1 MKKIILVFIM
11 AFATITLMAQ
21 QTAELTEA
29 LDSLVVTDIDGD
41 YVRAKFNYGYDGN
54 KRLNQVI
61 FSKVEELSTDL
72 HYAEK
77 WHYDYDNSNRCL
89 SFSYWIVRLR

>member
-41 YVRAKFNYGYDGN
+41 YVRAKFNYVTTATN
-54 KRLNQVI
+54 
-61 FSKVEELSTDL
+61 
-72 HYAEK
+72 A
-77 WHYDYDNSNRCL
+77 
-89 SFSYWIVRLR
+89 